1 MIKILIDTNII
12 LDIVLKRKPFFIESA
27 RIFEKIDDKLVEGSV
42 TATSITDLYYIA
54 SKQTDKTQAKNFLID
69 LIQVVNIIGIDK
81 EIVVEAIESD
91 MKDFEDA
98 IQSFAA
104 EYNELE
110 FIVTRNVNDF
120 IGSNIEA
127 IEPKELLNRL

>member
-12 LDIVLKRKPFFIESA
+12 LDIALKRQPFFNESA
-27 RIFEKIDDKLVEGSV
+27 QIFEKIDNKLIEGSI
-42 TATSITDLYYIA
+42 TATSITDIYYIA
-54 SKQTDKTQAKNFLID
+54 SKQTDKIQAKKFLID
-69 LIQVVNIIGIDK
+69 LIQVVSIIGVDR
-81 EIVVEAIESD
+81 EIVVEAIESE

-104 EYNELE
+104 EYNELD

-120 IGSNIEA
+120 VGSNVKA
-127 IEPKELLNRL
+127 IEPNELLKKL